1 LSLCVYSAMDGIIN
15 ELLARTLNQ
24 LSSNRAQ
31 APVEE
36 PEPIRPARRDDVASD
51 EDADLRAFLRP
62 TDTFEN
68 NRELLQL
75 IHSIETDRHF
85 YDTRRRHMRVLSDAM
100 EDYQNNMQ
108 LFFRTLSSIS
118 TTRVEP
124 RTFHARPARAT
135 QPIGVRVPSRGLS
148 DRQVELATRT
158 FVYNPSEN
166 NEPRCPISLEDFTA
180 GEEIVQI
187 IGCSH
192 YFKCNALREWFRR
205 NTQCPVCRYNVTNSS
220 GRVRN
225 IPTGP
230 TAAGPTAAGPTSSAP
245 TAATIPPTATDAWTT
260 ILTGLITSP
269 NNTQV
274 YTVESLTLDNADE
287 VD

>member
-1 LSLCVYSAMDGIIN
+1 MEGIIN

-24 LSSNRAQ
+24 LSSNANLGL
-31 APVEE
+31 AEE
-36 PEPIRPARRDDVASD
+36 PAATRPARREDVTND
-51 EDADLRAFLRP
+51 EDTDLRAFLQP
-62 TDTFEN
+62 SETFEN

-75 IHSIETDRHF
+75 IHSIETDRHV

-108 LFFRTLSSIS
+108 LFFRTLSTIS
-118 TTRVEP
+118 TTRTET
-124 RTFHARPARAT
+124 RTFHPRPRAT
-135 QPIGVRVPSRGLS
+135 PPMGARVPSRGLS
-148 DRQVELATRT
+148 DRQVELATQT

-225 IPTGP
+225 MPAAAAT
-230 TAAGPTAAGPTSSAP
+230 AGPPFTPILTTSTS
-245 TAATIPPTATDAWTT
+245 DAWTT
-260 ILTGLITSP
+260 ILAGLITTP

-274 YTVESLTLDNADE
+274 YTVESLTLDNAEE

>member
-1 LSLCVYSAMDGIIN
+1 MDGIIN
-15 ELLARTLNQ
+15 ELLVRTLNQ
-24 LSSNRAQ
+24 LSSNRAP
-31 APVEE
+31 AEE

-85 YDTRRRHMRVLSDAM
+85 HDTRRRHMRVLSDAM

-108 LFFRTLSSIS
+108 LFFRTLSTIS

-124 RTFHARPARAT
+124 RTFHPRPPRAT
-135 QPIGVRVPSRGLS
+135 PPMGLRVPSRGLS

-225 IPTGP
+225 MPA
-230 TAAGPTAAGPTSSAP
+230 TATAS
-245 TAATIPPTATDAWTT
+245 TAATPPSTPILTTTSTTDAWTT

>member
-1 LSLCVYSAMDGIIN
+1 MESIIN
-15 ELLARTLNQ
+15 ELLLRTLSQ
-24 LSSNRAQ
+24 ISSNRA
-31 APVEE
+31 EE
-36 PEPIRPARRDDVASD
+36 PEPSRPARRDDAA
-51 EDADLRAFLRP
+51 EEADLRAFLRP

-85 YDTRRRHMRVLSDAM
+85 HDTRRRHMRVLSDAM
-100 EDYQNNMQ
+100 EDYQHNMQ
-108 LFFRTLSSIS
+108 LFFRTLSTIS
-118 TTRVEP
+118 TTRTEP
-124 RTFHARPARAT
+124 RTFHPRPRAT
-135 QPIGVRVPSRGLS
+135 QPMGLRIPSRGLS

-158 FVYNPSEN
+158 FVYDASEN

-187 IGCSH
+187 IGCGH

-205 NTQCPVCRYNVTNSS
+205 NMQCPVCRYNVTNSS
-220 GRVRN
+220 GRVR
-225 IPTGP
+225 
-230 TAAGPTAAGPTSSAP
+230 TAAASTATAS
-245 TAATIPPTATDAWTT
+245 TAATPPSTPIFTTSTTDAWTT
-260 ILTGLITSP
+260 ILAGLITSP

-274 YTVESLTLDNADE
+274 YTVESLTLENAEE